1 MAAHAVTYIGGMCKY
16 LGSVQSVF
24 LFCQLCYVLLS
35 IPTSGLS
42 LVAVTIPDSG
52 STIVGDEGDENVPI
66 FCNLTLNGN
75 EQATIWSIMMEGQTS
90 QSPINI
96 GDPGFNITGEPLP
109 GSDVF
114 FFNTNLTILELT
126 AGLNNA
132 VIYCGVPGMG
142 GNLLAVNF
150 TIRLYSEFMLYSV

>member
-1 MAAHAVTYIGGMCKY
+1 M
-16 LGSVQSVF
+16 
-24 LFCQLCYVLLS
+24 LS

-52 STIVGDEGDENVPI
+52 STIVGDEGDENI
-66 FCNLTLNGN
+66 QLFCELTLNGN
-75 EQATIWSIMMEGQTS
+75 EQATVWSIMMEGQTG

-96 GDPGFNITGEPLP
+96 GDPGFNITGEPVP
-109 GSDVF
+109 GPGHF

-126 AGLNNA
+126 ADLNSA
-132 VIYCGVPGMG
+132 IIYCGVPGVS